1 MIIFRSKFSGHSR
14 KNLST
19 VWSTG
24 HPNPFTYMAQL
35 IFLVLKTEKTQQSE
49 KIKASRMSM
58 DQTVNNTFKNY
69 HFFLIFTLLTENVY
83 FFFRKIGISQE

>member
-1 MIIFRSKFSGHSR
+1 MIIFRSKFFGHSR

-35 IFLVLKTEKTQQSE
+35 IFLVLKTEKTQQS
-49 KIKASRMSM
+49 KSHVHGSDCK
-58 DQTVNNTFKNY
+58 Q
-69 HFFLIFTLLTENVY
+69 HFQKLSFFQFL
-83 FFFRKIGISQE
+83 RS